1 MKTLSVRGG
10 LLALG
15 VSFSIPLSA
24 QVVEAELN
32 TWSGGG
38 TDTIEII
45 GPESAT
51 PGTTLRFSLTSS
63 DRITYALGTAITPEG
78 TGLLVED
85 SHLTNITQF
94 FGTVEQTS
102 ADVSLTIR
110 NSYIQAQFRF
120 QEIGL
125 YVLGGADMY
134 LTDSVIR
141 STNGMVVQALDGGD
155 VFLDNFE
162 LQAINA
168 GGAGIDGVVAEF
180 WLSGGAL
187 TVDLTGG
194 HTFAD
199 TFDLMDY
206 DPMAFEDL
214 YGFSPDATN
223 LSISIEALAYPDDTN
238 IDAGL
243 VMITRTGNIVGGYDR
258 LYPVGI
264 TATAIVPEPG
274 TYAMLGGLAA
284 LGFAFCCRR
293 KA

>member
-1 MKTLSVRGG
+1 
-10 LLALG
+10 
-15 VSFSIPLSA
+15 
-24 QVVEAELN
+24 
-32 TWSGGG
+32 
-38 TDTIEII
+38 
-45 GPESAT
+45 
-51 PGTTLRFSLTSS
+51 
-63 DRITYALGTAITPEG
+63 
-78 TGLLVED
+78 
-85 SHLTNITQF
+85 
-94 FGTVEQTS
+94 
-102 ADVSLTIR
+102 
-110 NSYIQAQFRF
+110 
-120 QEIGL
+120 
-125 YVLGGADMY
+125 MY